1 MTAPRQRSAV
11 GVPGG
16 SPGCHFVT
24 APMAGPGR
32 RQSHQPLVFAL
43 LVISSHKPDK
53 TASGTTSSRAKRRG
67 VAEVTIARGRL
78 RREMQD
84 PTGMGPRL
92 RSCCCHGASRRSR
105 APLRVRDCAITAPRE
120 RPHFAHWCRPGS
132 TVCVEGLPFQEHQ
145 LRNRCCGGRESRFAT
160 RPRQLHQLH
169 SIMFMPPQR
178 PGP

>member
-1 MTAPRQRSAV
+1 MRNSGEERSGGACRKTRWPPPRAAIRSWR
-11 GVPGG
+11 PWKG

-43 LVISSHKPDK
+43 LAISSHKPGK

-105 APLRVRDCAITAPRE
+105 APLRVPRLRDHCSPRTTPFRALVSPGQHRLRRRAPFSGTPTAQ
-120 RPHFAHWCRPGS
+120 S
-132 TVCVEGLPFQEHQ
+132 L
-145 LRNRCCGGRESRFAT
+145 L
-160 RPRQLHQLH
+160 
-169 SIMFMPPQR
+169 
-178 PGP
+178 